1 MPRCFVGCFLEAE
14 SADALSRRCPDL
26 GTLRRT
32 APENYHVT
40 LLFAGQVD
48 EAAAR
53 ALGVLVAGLE
63 GAPTIARVTRIG
75 GFPAGRRARILA
87 AELEPDA
94 RVLDWQQALVAGWP
108 AAAEDRPFK
117 AHITLARGRRSE
129 ALPEG
134 SEAEITV
141 RLRPPALYESLTLPE
156 GARYRRLA
164 Y

>member
-1 MPRCFVGCFLEAE
+1 VPRCFVGCFLDAE
-14 SADALSRRCPDL
+14 SAGALARRCPEL
-26 GTLRRT
+26 PTLRRT

-53 ALGVLVAGLE
+53 ALAGLVNRLQGE
-63 GAPTIARVTRIG
+63 PTTARVIRIG

-87 AELEPDA
+87 ADLDPDP
-94 RVLDWQQALVAGWP
+94 RVLAWQQALAAGWP

-117 AHITLARGRRSE
+117 AHVTLARSRR
-129 ALPEG
+129 AVNLPEG
-134 SEAEITV
+134 TEPELTV
-141 RLRPPALYESLTLPE
+141 GLSPPALFESLTLPE
-156 GARYRRLA
+156 GARYRPLA